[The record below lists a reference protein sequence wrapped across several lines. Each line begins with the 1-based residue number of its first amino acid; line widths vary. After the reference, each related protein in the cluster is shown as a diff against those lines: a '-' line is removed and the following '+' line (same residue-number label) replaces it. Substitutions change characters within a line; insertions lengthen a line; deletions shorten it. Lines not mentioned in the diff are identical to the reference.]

1 MLRKLGYN
9 DFIARMQWTVKAD
22 YKAANHHPVAVVGK
36 DGSLNSVHVTC
47 KAGKTIVLNASKS
60 SDPDGDT
67 LTFDWSIYREAS
79 GYQGDVTI
87 IEKDPNR
94 CRVMVPADAR
104 GKDCHVI
111 LQVTDAGIPALTSYR
126 RVILNIN

>member
-1 MLRKLGYN
+1 M
-9 DFIARMQWTVKAD
+9 
-22 YKAANHHPVAVVGK
+22 
-36 DGSLNSVHVTC
+36 
-47 KAGKTIVLNASKS
+47 NASKS

-87 IEKDPNR
+87 IEKDQNR

>member
-1 MLRKLGYN
+1 M
-9 DFIARMQWTVKAD
+9 KAD

-36 DGSLNSVHVTC
+36 DRSLNSVHVTC

-87 IEKDPNR
+87 IEKDQNR